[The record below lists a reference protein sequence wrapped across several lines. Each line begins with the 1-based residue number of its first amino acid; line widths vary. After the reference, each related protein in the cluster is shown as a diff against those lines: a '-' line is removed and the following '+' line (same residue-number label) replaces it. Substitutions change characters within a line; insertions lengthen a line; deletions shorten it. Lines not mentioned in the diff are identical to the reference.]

1 MVLVIIFLIPLSLLL
16 CGMLLWVV
24 DMTLFDG
31 ALSEFLKAWT
41 HHWLD
46 KYKPK
51 EN

>member
-1 MVLVIIFLIPLSLLL
+1 MAFVIVFLIPFSFLI
-16 CGMLLWVV
+16 CAMLLWVV

-41 HHWLD
+41 HHRLD

>member
-1 MVLVIIFLIPLSLLL
+1 MAFVIIFLIPFSLLI

-31 ALSEFLKAWT
+31 ALAEFLKAWT